1 MLCVDGSEGSPAHG
15 GIGQAAGEEA
25 APLPGRLLTGQLHT
39 RRLQQGK
46 QRDPCPLP
54 PAPTPQS
61 VATDCRWLW
70 LTETET
76 GEGGTEDKK
85 GLLY

>member
-1 MLCVDGSEGSPAHG
+1 MGCSG
-15 GIGQAAGEEA
+15 
-25 APLPGRLLTGQLHT
+25 
-39 RRLQQGK
+39 
-46 QRDPCPLP
+46 QRDDSHPRLNGRRFHH
-54 PAPTPQS
+54 
-61 VATDCRWLW
+61 ATQNSAQFETNELFISEIFHLMLSDCRWLW

>member
-1 MLCVDGSEGSPAHG
+1 MTNGQYTLSKGTVHVPGETEQASKKFHHATQNSAQFETNELFIFEIFHLMLS
-15 GIGQAAGEEA
+15 
-25 APLPGRLLTGQLHT
+25 
-39 RRLQQGK
+39 
-46 QRDPCPLP
+46 
-54 PAPTPQS
+54 
-61 VATDCRWLW
+61 DCRWLW